1 VAGHAASADWA
12 AATVFARRRD
22 SSSGLACVGD
32 DADDLA
38 DVDLAQGTAECRR
51 ILREHGD
58 LPAVDPPDPGDD
70 PRAAC
75 AACRMRACGGVPGC
89 RIQ

>member
-1 VAGHAASADWA
+1 M
-12 AATVFARRRD
+12 
-22 SSSGLACVGD
+22 GD

-70 PRAAC
+70 PVTRGPLVLHAECVRAVAC
-75 AACRMRACGGVPGC
+75 PAAEFSE
-89 RIQ
+89 